1 MKSKFPDCRIPEIE
15 RPEDVFDAMLNIF
28 RNRFGNGQEPVPRS
42 WLTDS
47 EIFETIREAKKKY
60 IKGKGDKRIESKD
73 NHYHRADGAD
83 RDRDPG
89 GAGDCG
95 RRVSDATSQE
105 K

>member
-1 MKSKFPDCRIPEIE
+1 MKSKFPDCEVSEIKE
-15 RPEDVFDAMLNIF
+15 PEDVFDAMINIF
-28 RNRFGNGQEPVPRS
+28 YNRFGKQEPIMRS

-73 NHYHRADGAD
+73 NHNHRTDGAD
-83 RDRDPG
+83 RNRDPG